1 MRERAR
7 ERRLRATVHAADG
20 VIETL
25 ERADGKGFAAGT
37 QWHNELMWRGDERF
51 LRPFEDLV
59 AAARA
64 YAEAGRGA
72 ARPASQQFSANER
85 KPAPT
90 SPRARD
96 GVRPRDT
103 CAGRLCGLVTSL
115 AAVR

>member
-1 MRERAR
+1 M
-7 ERRLRATVHAADG
+7 HAADG

-64 YAEAGRGA
+64 YAEAGRAGA
-72 ARPASQQFSANER
+72 ASARTSQRISANER
-85 KPAPT
+85 RPAPIPT
-90 SPRARD
+90 
-96 GVRPRDT
+96 
-103 CAGRLCGLVTSL
+103 L
-115 AAVR
+115 AAHGGQTP